1 MSRLLTGRVVS
12 DKTDKTIVIQVASR
26 KTHPIYKKQYTIN
39 RKFMAHDEQN
49 QAKAGDLVIVRE
61 CRPRSAKKR
70 FMLDKI
76 VEKAQ
81 AGFEE
86 TDATADVPVE
96 EEAPKEVPKPPK
108 KKLLKQRKKA
118 NDPARITINGQR

>member
-1 MSRLLTGRVVS
+1 MKKETRIIIKDPL
-12 DKTDKTIVIQVASR
+12 
-26 KTHPIYKKQYTIN
+26 YKQIFVEERHK
-39 RKFMAHDEQN
+39 KFMAHDEQN

-96 EEAPKEVPKPPK
+96 EEVPKEVPKPPK
-108 KKLLKQRKKA
+108 PKNVKA
-118 NDPARITINGQR
+118 EKESK

>member
-1 MSRLLTGRVVS
+1 MARLLTGRVVS
-12 DKTDKTIVIQVASR
+12 DKNDKTIVIQVASR

-49 QAKAGDLVIVRE
+49 QAKIGDLVIIRE

-76 VEKAQ
+76 VEAAQ

-86 TDATADVPVE
+86 ADATADVPVE
-96 EEAPKEVPKPPK
+96 EEAPKEAPKPPK
-108 KKLLKQRKKA
+108 PKA
-118 NDPARITINGQR
+118 AKAEKESK

>member
-1 MSRLLTGRVVS
+1 MARLLSGRVVS
-12 DKTDKTIVIQVASR
+12 DKTNKTIVIQVASR

-39 RKFMAHDEQN
+39 RKFMAHDEKN
-49 QAKAGDLVIVRE
+49 QAKIGDLVIIRE

-96 EEAPKEVPKPPK
+96 EEVPKEVPKPPK
-108 KKLLKQRKKA
+108 PKNVKA
-118 NDPARITINGQR
+118 EKESQ